1 MTGETAA
8 GVVGRESEI
17 AAVGGAIEAVGSG
30 RSLVLHGDPGIG
42 KSTLWEAGLDDA
54 RTRGLRVLLARAS
67 SAEAQL
73 PAAALIDLC
82 DGIEGTVIAALPPR
96 QRSALEVA
104 LLREEPEAVPPDP
117 QVVAL
122 GFLNA
127 LRAIGAAGPLVVA
140 IDDAQWLDAFSAEA
154 LSFAARRLERESV
167 GFLLSRRGDEPAP
180 LERAFPR
187 GRLESLQVGP
197 LSFGATRR
205 LLTERFS
212 LNMSRAVLR
221 RIADVTL
228 GNPLFIVELGRELVR
243 RGIPEGAADIPMP
256 SGIEEMLGT
265 RVAALSPAVRR
276 LLVTVALS
284 GDLRTWE
291 LAAIES
297 SEAVDEAIDSGALT
311 LSGERVR
318 ASHPLL
324 AEAARSAASGAELRS
339 LHRAVAETVADD
351 TLRAKH
357 RALAATQ
364 PDEAL
369 AASVAQAASA
379 AAARGAR
386 QPALELAEHAL
397 RLTPSAS
404 PERPE
409 RLLMFAEYLG
419 EVGELKRM
427 TDVLTPELDS
437 LPPGAPRA
445 RAFLILSEGAGAR
458 TMADMAR
465 YRDHALAESDDDP
478 DMRATILSKKAAN
491 AAAGRVADLAQA
503 QGWAAEAVSAAKD
516 ATSDTQRLALY
527 AMAWTRALQ
536 GLAVDAQCRAYR
548 AASDAPTYGAGSPE
562 RVAAQRMVWRGEIDA
577 ARTALSALLSLADE
591 RGERQSYALLRL
603 HMCELHLRAGEWE
616 AADALIEEWADTS
629 DRDMMFRPQY
639 ERCCALLSAGRGDP
653 AQAQQHA
660 SHALA
665 RANETGV
672 RWDGL
677 EAQRA
682 LALAATLAHDPAT
695 AVEMLREAWA
705 HTQAEGVEDPGTFPV
720 APDLVEVLIEL
731 GEGAEAAAVAARL
744 RELAD
749 AQSHP
754 WGQAAAA
761 RSEALIALSAQSFDA
776 GSAER
781 LRGCAVTQREL
792 GLRFDAARTL
802 LALGRAARRFK
813 QWGVAR
819 AALEEAATEFDAIGS
834 AGWAEQTRSQLTR
847 VGARRPRPEGELTDS
862 EERTVL
868 LAAEGRTNKEIARE
882 LVVTVHT
889 VEVHLSRAY
898 AKLGVTSRGQLAA
911 RLAAVSAKD

>member
-1 MTGETAA
+1 MAEGTAA
-8 GVVGRESEI
+8 DVIGRESEVG
-17 AAVGGAIEAVGSG
+17 AVGAALEAVGSG
-30 RSLVLHGDPGIG
+30 RSLVLHGVPGIG
-42 KSTLWEAGLDDA
+42 KSTLWEAGLQEA
-54 RTRGLRVLLARAS
+54 RARGLRVLQARAS

-73 PAAALIDLC
+73 SAAALIDLC
-82 DGIEGTVIAALPPR
+82 DGIERTVIAALAPR

-104 LLREEPEAVPPDP
+104 LLREEPGALPPDP
-117 QVVAL
+117 QIVAL

-127 LRAIGAAGPLVVA
+127 LRAIAAAGPLVVA

-154 LSFAARRLERESV
+154 LSFVARRLERESI
-167 GFLLSRRGDEPAP
+167 GFLLSRRGEEAAS

-187 GRLESLQVGP
+187 GSLESLEIGP

-205 LLTERFS
+205 LLAERFS

-228 GNPLFIVELGRELVR
+228 GNPLFIVELARELVR
-243 RGIPEGAADIPMP
+243 RGIPEGAEDIPMP

-284 GDLRTWE
+284 GELHTGE

-297 SEAVDEAIDSGALT
+297 GEAIDEAIDAGALILT
-311 LSGERVR
+311 GDRVR

-324 AEAARSAASGAELRS
+324 AEAARSSAAPAEQRR
-339 LHRAVAETVADD
+339 LHRAVAETVSDE

-364 PDEAL
+364 PNEAL

-386 QPALELAEHAL
+386 QPAVELAEHAL
-397 RLTPSAS
+397 RLTPSTS

-409 RLLMFAEYLG
+409 RLLVMAEYLG
-419 EVGELKRM
+419 EIGELQRM
-427 TDVLTPELDS
+427 TDLLTPELAA

-445 RAFLILSEGAGAR
+445 RAWLILSEGAGAR

-465 YRDHALAESDDDP
+465 YRDHALAECDDDA
-478 DMRATILSKKAAN
+478 DMRATVLAKKAAN

-503 QGWAAEAVSAAKD
+503 HEWAVQAIEAAQAATPD
-516 ATSDTQRLALY
+516 AQRLALY
-527 AMAWTRALQ
+527 AMAWTRALR
-536 GLAVDAQCRAYR
+536 GLSVDAQCEAYR

-562 RVAAQRMVWRGEIDA
+562 RVAAQRMVWRGEIERARVALA
-577 ARTALSALLSLADE
+577 AMLALADE

-616 AADALIEEWADTS
+616 AADALLEEWADTS
-629 DRDMMFRPQY
+629 DRDIMFRPQY

-653 AQAQQHA
+653 VEAHEHG

-665 RANETGV
+665 RSNETGV

-682 LALAATLAHDPAT
+682 LALAATLAHDPAA
-695 AVEMLREAWA
+695 AVEMLRDAWA

-720 APDLVEVLIEL
+720 APDLVEVLLEL
-731 GEGAEAAAVAARL
+731 GEGKEAAAVAARL

-749 AQSHP
+749 AHSHP
-754 WGQAAAA
+754 WGLAAAG
-761 RSEALIALSAQSFDA
+761 RSEALIALSATDFDA
-776 GSAER
+776 AAAGR
-781 LRGCAVTQREL
+781 LRACATTQREL
-792 GLRFDAARTL
+792 GLRFEAARTL

-813 QWGVAR
+813 QWGLAR
-819 AALEEAATEFDAIGS
+819 AALEEAAMAFDEIGS
-834 AGWAEQTRSQLTR
+834 SGWAEQTRSQLTR

-862 EERTVL
+862 EERAAL

-898 AKLGVTSRGQLAA
+898 AKLGITSRGQLAA
-911 RLAAVSAKD
+911 RLAAAAATD